1 MEGKKMHINETSIED
16 EVLPSD
22 LKQATKLMLWR
33 NYCIAEMNKCLN
45 MQDNRGTHHWTFDY
59 QMAVNDLKNL
69 QFKKTDHERKM
80 KK

>member
-1 MEGKKMHINETSIED
+1 MHINETSIED

-33 NYCIAEMNKCLN
+33 NYCITQLTKSLN

-59 QMAVNDLKNL
+59 QMAVDDLKHL
-69 QFKKTDHERKM
+69 QFKKLDSERKM
-80 KK
+80 KNEKGN